1 MKQINLVSPSKEVI
15 AFLTKSLRDNYVN
28 LRENLKE
35 ELSRARANEQAI
47 NGLIKRI
54 NALTDLIN
62 ETDKQLD
69 MLEAKE

>member
-1 MKQINLVSPSKEVI
+1 MKRINLVSPSREVI
-15 AFLTKSLRDNYVN
+15 AFLTKKLRDNYVI

-35 ELSRARANEQAI
+35 ELSRARAHEQAI

>member
-35 ELSRARANEQAI
+35 ELSRARANEKAI

-69 MLEAKE
+69 MLEDKE

>member
-47 NGLIKRI
+47 YGLIKRI

-69 MLEAKE
+69 MLEDKE